1 MFSKKLRLSIKNTP
15 RRPEEILNAPHIT
28 LKTSRNQVNHN
39 RFGVIVSAKVE
50 PKAVLRHRLKRR
62 LAAILSGW
70 PSLGADLLFILR
82 TQEKNLPRATLKK
95 ETDALLRRLLQ
106 KRRADPAAGAA

>member
-1 MFSKKLRLSIKNTP
+1 M
-15 RRPEEILNAPHIT
+15 
-28 LKTSRNQVNHN
+28 NHN